1 MSDDQYIL
9 YIDDIAYRR
18 AADGLTF
25 VGYNVYR
32 DGEKLTD
39 APIAEPAY
47 SETMPAGEH
56 NYAVSVVYATGESIL
71 SPATF
76 VSPTG
81 IGTILMPE
89 RSSQPA
95 PVYDLSGRRVTR
107 AGKGIYIVG
116 GKKVFVK

>member
-1 MSDDQYIL
+1 M
-9 YIDDIAYRR
+9 
-18 AADGLTF
+18 
-25 VGYNVYR
+25 GYNVYR
-32 DGEKLTD
+32 DGEKLTT